1 MVLYKYSLNRLFKVT
16 YLDGSVEM
24 ICARSI
30 LDFVNTETERN
41 IHSIEVIA
49 VSNFLKDGIDDH
61 GIKIKTDAFENY
73 PGLVEYVEK
82 YVVEK

>member
-16 YLDGSVEM
+16 YLDGRVEM
-24 ICARSI
+24 ICARGI
-30 LDFVNTETERN
+30 LDFVNKEKQDD

-49 VSNFLKDGIDDH
+49 VSQFLKDGIDDH
-61 GIKIKTDAFENY
+61 GIKIKSDFENY

>member
-1 MVLYKYSLNRLFKVT
+1 MILNKYSINRLFKVT
-16 YLDGSVEM
+16 YLDGRVEM
-24 ICARSI
+24 ICARGI
-30 LDFVNTETERN
+30 LDFVNVENDGN

-49 VSNFLKDGIDDH
+49 VSQFLKDGIDDH
-61 GIKIKTDAFENY
+61 GIKIKSDFENY

>member
-1 MVLYKYSLNRLFKVT
+1 MIHYKYSLNRLFKVT
-16 YLDGSVEM
+16 YLDGRVEM
-24 ICARSI
+24 ICARGI
-30 LDFVNTETERN
+30 LDFVNTEKQDD

-61 GIKIKTDAFENY
+61 GITIKSDFENY

>member
-1 MVLYKYSLNRLFKVT
+1 MILNKYSINRLFKVT
-16 YLDGSVEM
+16 YLDGRVEM
-24 ICARSI
+24 ICARGI
-30 LDFVNTETERN
+30 LDFVNAENDGN

-49 VSNFLKDGIDDH
+49 VSQFLKDGIDDH
-61 GIKIKTDAFENY
+61 GIKIKSDFENY

>member
-1 MVLYKYSLNRLFKVT
+1 MILYKYSLNRLFKVT
-16 YLDGSVEM
+16 YLDGRVEM
-24 ICARSI
+24 ICARGI
-30 LDFVNTETERN
+30 LDFVNNETQDD

-61 GIKIKTDAFENY
+61 GIKIKYSDFDNY